1 MGDGVA
7 FEGIKERQEIM
18 TMEEDRE
25 EILNL
30 TQDLLIAIT
39 SGDWDTYCQLCDPS
53 LTAFE
58 PEARGYLVDG
68 LDFHHYYFKIR
79 TENHSPV
86 QSTIVAPHIRIMG
99 NVAIIAYTR
108 LTQSTGPG
116 GPATS
121 AMEETRIWERIE
133 GDWKH
138 VHFHRSKPSA

>member
-1 MGDGVA
+1 MGDGIA
-7 FEGIKERQEIM
+7 FEGIKERKEIM

-108 LTQSTGPG
+108 LTQSTGPD
-116 GPATS
+116 GPATR